1 MCRTLLSD
9 FSNIAGMN
17 ANNFQQIAFQRQS
30 CRTYNGLHIDKAS
43 IKLIQEKIA
52 HLPRLFD
59 DVATPDIRLVDND
72 EVEGRLGTY
81 GFIMGARQFLV
92 MASGKSVVE
101 KIQAGFM
108 FEALILEITAMG
120 LSTCW
125 LGGTFR
131 RGLFADVC
139 GQFDGDKEVI
149 IVSPV
154 GHPTDKRRFA
164 ERMMRRF
171 VKADVRKSFDTLFR
185 VSEVD
190 VDNSNNKLVRKNISL
205 SSDSSLRRVLE
216 TVRIAPSSSNS
227 QPWRASIEM
236 HTNNDGVGSTEVTFN
251 CTTNNRFSAIDM
263 GIAYCHFLYA
273 SRQENLNWEIER
285 NTDSVEMRFRSC

>member
-1 MCRTLLSD
+1 
-9 FSNIAGMN
+9 MN

-43 IKLIQEKIA
+43 IQLIQEKIA

-59 DVATPDIRLVDND
+59 DVATPEIRLVDND

-92 MASGKSVVE
+92 MASGKSIAE

-108 FEALILEITAMG
+108 FEALVLEITAMG
-120 LSTCW
+120 LATCW

-131 RGLFADVC
+131 RGLFSDVF
-139 GQFDGDKEVI
+139 GQLDEDKEII

-171 VKADVRKSFDTLFR
+171 VKADARKSFDTLFK
-185 VSEVD
+185 VTEVD
-190 VDNSNNKLVRKNISL
+190 FDGLNNNIVNKQIAL
-205 SSDSSLRRVLE
+205 PSDSSLRRVLE

-227 QPWRASIEM
+227 QPWRASIEIQ
-236 HTNNDGVGSTEVTFN
+236 TNSQGKCTTEVTFN
-251 CTTNNRFSAIDM
+251 CASNNRFSAIDM

-285 NTDSVEMRFRSC
+285 NTESVEMRFRSC